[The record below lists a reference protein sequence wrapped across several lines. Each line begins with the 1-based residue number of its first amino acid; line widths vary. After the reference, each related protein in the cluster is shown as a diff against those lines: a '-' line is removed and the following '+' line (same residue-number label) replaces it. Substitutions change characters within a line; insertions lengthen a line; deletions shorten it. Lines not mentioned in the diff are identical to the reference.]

1 MSVFSNSETFEH
13 AQRIAKMLASSDIIP
28 ASYKGNVANTLVA
41 LEMAN
46 RLGDSP
52 LMVMQNM
59 NVIHGKP
66 SWGSSYIIA
75 KLNSCGRFNAI
86 KFRVF
91 GEGDEKTCIAWT
103 NDTTT
108 NELIEGPPISIGM
121 AKKEGW
127 FTKSGSKWPNMPDLM
142 LRYRAAAFFGRLYA
156 PELMMGMQTTEE
168 EYDVRGY
175 ETNQPPVGTVTILDP
190 IQELKKEA
198 SEKPPVTRG
207 KRNQPTTVE
216 KPQPSV
222 AKASQETISNLQES
236 PGASAD
242 EELV

>member
-1 MSVFSNSETFEH
+1 
-13 AQRIAKMLASSDIIP
+13 
-28 ASYKGNVANTLVA
+28 
-41 LEMAN
+41 MAN

-86 KFRVF
+86 KFKVF

-103 NDTTT
+103 NDTSTG
-108 NELIEGPPISIGM
+108 ELIEGPPISISM

-168 EYDVRGY
+168 EYDVRGT
-175 ETNQPPVGTVTILDP
+175 EQNQPPIGTVTILDSV
-190 IQELKKEA
+190 QELNQQA
-198 SEKPPVTRG
+198 SAKPPVSRG
-207 KRNQPTTVE
+207 KKTQATPVE
-216 KPQPSV
+216 KPQPPV
-222 AKASQETISNLQES
+222 ANVTTDTISTEQAS
-236 PGASAD
+236 PNASTD
-242 EELV
+242 EEMV

>member
-1 MSVFSNSETFEH
+1 MENQIVKHEPKQTQAMSVFSNSETFEH

-108 NELIEGPPISIGM
+108 NELIEGHQSQL
-121 AKKEGW
+121 EW
-127 FTKSGSKWPNMPDLM
+127 RRRRDGS
-142 LRYRAAAFFGRLYA
+142 
-156 PELMMGMQTTEE
+156 
-168 EYDVRGY
+168 
-175 ETNQPPVGTVTILDP
+175 
-190 IQELKKEA
+190 
-198 SEKPPVTRG
+198 
-207 KRNQPTTVE
+207 
-216 KPQPSV
+216 PSR
-222 AKASQETISNLQES
+222 
-236 PGASAD
+236 GASGRTCQT
-242 EELV
+242 